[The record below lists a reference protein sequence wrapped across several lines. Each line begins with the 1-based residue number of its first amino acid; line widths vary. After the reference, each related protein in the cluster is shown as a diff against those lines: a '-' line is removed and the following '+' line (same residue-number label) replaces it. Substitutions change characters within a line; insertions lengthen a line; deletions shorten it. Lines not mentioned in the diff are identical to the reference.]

1 MKWNLRLV
9 AAHRGIWKAGELQH
23 RLAEYGLTV
32 SAGKMS
38 GLWSGTPVSLKLSDL
53 DIICAAL
60 DCEIGELL
68 VPETAAVP
76 VNELT
81 RRGAATAHRDD
92 QRTGT

>member
-9 AAHRGIWKAGELQH
+9 AAHRGIWKAGELQN

-38 GLWSGTPVSLKLSDL
+38 GLWSGAPVSLKLSDL

-68 VPETAAVP
+68 VPETASVP

-81 RRGAATAHRDD
+81 GRTAAATCRDD

>member
-9 AAHRGIWKAGELQH
+9 AAHRGIWKAGELQN

-38 GLWSGTPVSLKLSDL
+38 SLWSGTPISLKLSDL

-68 VPETAAVP
+68 VPETSAVP
-76 VNELT
+76 VPELAG
-81 RRGAATAHRDD
+81 RTAVTARHDE